1 MRLSLRRK
9 LVGGFGLL
17 LVLIAVLSWVTLSL
31 FGSLRG
37 VQRRVFDDA
46 IPGLVTVDEIVR
58 SYTAQSAAVRG
69 YLIEYDSALLDE
81 YRAEV
86 TTAKLYQDRAVELF
100 TGTQE
105 EELLEEL
112 ISSGR
117 KYQQLVDED
126 VIPRAN
132 GGERTQAFRIL
143 GENGTPLISRI
154 QTLGEL
160 LRQAQDRLVAQT
172 ETSVST
178 RGNQTVIILAVV
190 IAGTLAI
197 GVLVAFL
204 LPRRLGSNISRLVEA
219 ARAIGR
225 GDFDQE
231 IDIRSGDE
239 VEELAVRMTEM
250 QGGLRRLQ
258 QLALQDRELEIAASI
273 QRNLLQRTLP
283 RTPNVNLVPLQHQAN
298 LVGGDWYDVDLT
310 GRTLTVVVGDASGKG
325 IAAALMA
332 TVALS
337 SLRAERGL
345 GAGPKRVVQRAN
357 QALKDA
363 TDADSFTTLV
373 YATLDVGTGET
384 RWLNMGHPSPYIL
397 RARMTESG
405 ARPGYFLEG
414 PRNRALGWFEDPGLA
429 ETVVHLQPG
438 DRLLLYTDGFLEA
451 KSPDGEVF
459 GEHRL
464 GDTLSRLA
472 SLEPESIGDEVVREV
487 ERFAAGKLDDDL
499 TMLVIEFLGVPQDD
513 AAAEGAGEG
522 QWHSRR

>member
-1 MRLSLRRK
+1 LRRK

-17 LVLIAVLSWVTLSL
+17 LALVAVLSWVTLSL

-37 VQRRVFDDA
+37 VQRQVFDNA

-69 YLIEYDSALLDE
+69 YLNQPTQSALDE
-81 YRAEV
+81 YKAEV
-86 TTAKLYQDRAVELF
+86 ETAKLYQERGADLF
-100 TGTQE
+100 TGSE
-105 EELLEEL
+105 EQKLLEDL
-112 ISSGR
+112 IVAGR
-117 KYQQLVDED
+117 KFQSLVDDE
-126 VIPRAN
+126 VIPRASK
-132 GGERTQAFRIL
+132 GDRIQALRIL
-143 GENGTPLISRI
+143 SSGTPLITRI
-154 QTLGEL
+154 QTLGQL
-160 LRQAQDRLVAQT
+160 LREAQDSQVAQT
-172 ETSVST
+172 ESSVST
-178 RGNQTVIILAVV
+178 HSNQTVVILIVV
-190 IAGTLAI
+190 IGGTLFI

-204 LPRRLGSNISRLVEA
+204 LPRRLGRNFSALVDA

-225 GDFDQE
+225 GDFEQE

-239 VEELAVRMTEM
+239 IEELATRMTEM
-250 QGGLRRLQ
+250 QSGLKRLQ

-283 RTPNVNLVPLQHQAN
+283 STPNVNLVPLQRQAN
-298 LVGGDWYDVDLT
+298 LVGGDWYDVDLS

-337 SLRAERGL
+337 ALRAERGM

-373 YATLDVGTGET
+373 YTTIDIATGEV
-384 RWLNMGHPSPYIL
+384 RWLNMGHPSPFVL
-397 RARMTESG
+397 RAAVDDDLGT
-405 ARPGYFLEG
+405 RPGYFLEG
-414 PRNRALGWFEDPGLA
+414 PRNRALGWFDEPGLA
-429 ETVVHLQPG
+429 EAVVHLRPG
-438 DRLLLYTDGFLEA
+438 DRLVLFTDGFLEA
-451 KSPDGEVF
+451 KAPDGEVF
-459 GEHRL
+459 GEHRFGEVL
-464 GDTLSRLA
+464 GRLA
-472 SLEPESIGDEVVREV
+472 SLEPSEIGDEVVREV

-499 TMLVIEFLGVPQDD
+499 TMLVIEFLGVARSDQ
-513 AAAEGAGEG
+513 AAEEAGER

>member
-17 LVLIAVLSWVTLSL
+17 LVLIIALSWVTLSL

-69 YLIEYDSALLDE
+69 YLIEYNSALLDE

-86 TTAKLYQDRAVELF
+86 TTARLYEQRAVDLF
-100 TGTQE
+100 TGRQE
-105 EELLEEL
+105 EELLREL
-112 ISSGR
+112 IDAGQ
-117 KYQQLVDED
+117 KYRALIDD
-126 VIPRAN
+126 KVIPLAN
-132 GGERTQAFRIL
+132 GGERTSAFNVL
-143 GENGTPLISRI
+143 GRDGTPLITRI

-160 LRQAQDRLVAQT
+160 LRQAQDKQVAQT
-172 ETSVST
+172 ETSVSA

-204 LPRRLGSNISRLVEA
+204 LPRRLGRNISRLVDA
-219 ARAIGR
+219 ARGIGR
-225 GDFDQE
+225 GDFEQD

-239 VEELAVRMTEM
+239 VEELATRMMEM
-250 QGGLRRLQ
+250 QGGLKRLQ

-283 RTPNVNLVPLQHQAN
+283 GTPNVNLVPLQHQAN
-298 LVGGDWYDVDLT
+298 LVGGDWYDVDLS

-373 YATLDVGTGET
+373 YATLDIGTGET
-384 RWLNMGHPSPYIL
+384 RWLNMGHPSPYVL
-397 RARMTESG
+397 RAPQPDSSVRS
-405 ARPGYFLEG
+405 GYFLEG
-414 PRNRALGWFEDPGLA
+414 PRNRALGWFEDPGL
-429 ETVVHLQPG
+429 
-438 DRLLLYTDGFLEA
+438 
-451 KSPDGEVF
+451 
-459 GEHRL
+459 
-464 GDTLSRLA
+464 
-472 SLEPESIGDEVVREV
+472 
-487 ERFAAGKLDDDL
+487 
-499 TMLVIEFLGVPQDD
+499 
-513 AAAEGAGEG
+513 
-522 QWHSRR
+522 

>member
-9 LVGGFGLL
+9 LVGGFGVL
-17 LVLIAVLSWVTLSL
+17 LVLVAVLAWVTLTL

-37 VQRRVFDDA
+37 VQRKVFDNA

-69 YLIEYDSALLDE
+69 YLNDPTQAALDE

-86 TTAKLYQDRAVELF
+86 QTARTYEEQGADLF
-100 TGTQE
+100 TGTNEQ
-105 EELLEEL
+105 ELLED
-112 ISSGR
+112 
-117 KYQQLVDED
+117 LVVAGDKFHSLVEDE
-126 VIPRAN
+126 VIPKASAGDRI
-132 GGERTQAFRIL
+132 QALRL
-143 GENGTPLISRI
+143 LSTGTPLITRI
-154 QTLGEL
+154 QTLGQL
-160 LRQAQDRLVAQT
+160 LREAQDRQVAQT
-172 ETSVST
+172 ETSVAAH
-178 RGNQTVIILAVV
+178 GNQTVVILIVV
-190 IAGTLAI
+190 IGGALLI

-204 LPRRLGSNISRLVEA
+204 LPRRLDRNFSALVDA

-225 GDFDQE
+225 GDLDQQ

-239 VEELAVRMTEM
+239 VEELATRMTEM
-250 QGGLRRLQ
+250 QSGLKRLQ

-283 RTPNVNLVPLQHQAN
+283 RTPSINLVPLQRQAN

-345 GAGPKRVVQRAN
+345 GADPKRVVQRAN

-373 YATLDVGTGET
+373 HASIDIATGET
-384 RWLNMGHPSPYIL
+384 HWLNMGHPAPFVL
-397 RARMTESG
+397 RTGSNGDTTTR
-405 ARPGYFLEG
+405 RGYFLEG
-414 PRNRALGWFEDPGLA
+414 PRNRALGWFDDPGYA
-429 ETVVHLQPG
+429 EAVVHLKPG
-438 DRLLLYTDGFLEA
+438 DRLVLFTDGFLEA
-451 KSPDGEVF
+451 KAPDGEVF
-459 GEHRL
+459 GEHRFGETLAGL
-464 GDTLSRLA
+464 GL
-472 SLEPESIGDEVVREV
+472 LEPEAIGDAVVREV

-499 TMLVIEFLGVPQDD
+499 TMLVIEFVGVATADE
-513 AAAEGAGEG
+513 AAEQAGEQ